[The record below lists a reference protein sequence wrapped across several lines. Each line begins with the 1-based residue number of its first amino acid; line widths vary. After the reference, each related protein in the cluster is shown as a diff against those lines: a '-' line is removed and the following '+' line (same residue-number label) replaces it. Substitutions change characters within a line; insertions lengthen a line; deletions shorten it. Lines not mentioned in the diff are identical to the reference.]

1 MQNRETKDMSIFPME
16 DPETVLLIDRWR
28 DSQALDLHHQSEMMN
43 QIAALRE
50 KYKLRLR
57 VERYTDAPK

>member
-1 MQNRETKDMSIFPME
+1 ME
-16 DPETVLLIDRWR
+16 DPETVLWIDRWR
-28 DSQALDLHHQSEMMN
+28 DSQALDLHHHSEMMK